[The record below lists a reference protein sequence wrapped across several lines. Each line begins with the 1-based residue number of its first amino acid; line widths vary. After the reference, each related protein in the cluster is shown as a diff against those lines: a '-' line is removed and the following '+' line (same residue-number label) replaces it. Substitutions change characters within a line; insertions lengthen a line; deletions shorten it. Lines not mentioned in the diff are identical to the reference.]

1 MTAASTSSTTRTRR
15 APAKKRANGAAPTAA
30 KTTAAAS
37 AREAQELA
45 ASPDRF
51 INRETSWLEFNR
63 RVLEEA
69 ANPRHPLFER
79 VRFLAISGS
88 NMDEFYMVRVAGLR
102 AMVRGGVATL
112 SDDGLTA
119 SQQLRAVNA
128 LAGELI
134 AQQSALWA
142 DLRKQLRAE
151 GVMVLEARELT
162 KADREW
168 LRDDFLMRIFPLL
181 TPLAVDSAH
190 PFPFV
195 PNLGFNLALDLS
207 DAQGGSL
214 KALAPIPLGVPRF
227 VALPAGER
235 KGHGRA
241 PARFVALE
249 TVVELCLDQL
259 FPGYRVE
266 GAGMFRVL
274 RDTDIDLE
282 EEAED
287 LVAFFES
294 AIKRRRRGALVRLT
308 VDAAMP
314 APLQEFVTRAL
325 DAAPED
331 VILVDGFLGVKDLS
345 EVITS
350 DRPDLLF
357 PSFEP
362 RSPERV
368 REYRG
373 DMFAAIRAKDIL
385 VHHPYETFDTVVEF
399 IRQAAADPKVLAI
412 KQTLYRTS
420 RDSPIVEA
428 LCEASEAGKN
438 VTAIIELKARFD
450 EEANLGFARHLEN
463 SGVQVVYGGFVDW
476 KTHAKLSLVVRREGS
491 DLRAYTHVGTGNYH
505 PLTAKIYTDLS
516 LFTADPAVGRDAGR
530 VFNFVTGYA
539 KPDVLERFAMSPLD
553 MKSQLLALIATEAE
567 NARAGKPAAIWAKM
581 NSLVHAGMIDALYE
595 ASQAGV
601 EIDLVVRGICCLR
614 PGVPGLS
621 ETIRVK
627 SIVGRFL
634 EHARIWAFAHGA
646 DLPSEAAKV
655 YLSSADW
662 MPRNLERRVEVMAEI
677 TNPTVHRHVL
687 NQIMVGNL
695 RDERQSWLMQP
706 DGGYVRCPGH
716 DAEDAFCAHGYFME
730 HPSLSGR
737 GAARVNGPPPARPGA
752 PARGG

>member
-1 MTAASTSSTTRTRR
+1 MTAATPHTSTRSRR
-15 APAKKRANGAAPTAA
+15 AATKKRANGAA
-30 KTTAAAS
+30 
-37 AREAQELA
+37 AQSDVRR
-45 ASPDRF
+45 SPERF

-79 VRFLAISGS
+79 LRFLAISGS

-102 AMVRGGVATL
+102 EMARRGVVKL
-112 SDDGLTA
+112 SDDGLTP
-119 SQQLRAVNA
+119 SQQLAAVSA
-128 LAGELI
+128 LATELI
-134 AQQSALWA
+134 AQQGVLWA

-151 GVMVLEARELT
+151 SVFVLEARELT
-162 KADREW
+162 KSDREW
-168 LRDDFLMRIFPLL
+168 LREDFLMRIFPLL

-207 DAQGGSL
+207 DTQGGSL
-214 KALAPIPLGVPRF
+214 KALVPIPLGVPRF
-227 VALPAGER
+227 VTLPCD
-235 KGHGRA
+235 KKTPQGRA
-241 PARFVALE
+241 HVRVVALE

-259 FPGYRVE
+259 FPGYDVE
-266 GAGMFRVL
+266 GAGVFRVI

-294 AIKRRRRGALVRLT
+294 ALKRRRRGDLVRLT
-308 VDAAMP
+308 VDTNMP
-314 APLQEFVTRAL
+314 ESLRDFVTRAL
-325 DAAPED
+325 DATPQD
-331 VILVDGFLGVKDLS
+331 VILVRGFLGIKDLS
-345 EVITS
+345 EIITA

-385 VHHPYETFDTVVEF
+385 VHHPYETFDTVVDF

-420 RDSPIVEA
+420 RDSPIVAA

-463 SGVQVVYGGFVDW
+463 AGVQVVYGGFVKW
-476 KTHAKLSLVVRREGS
+476 KTHAKLSLVVRREGA

-516 LFTADPAVGRDAGR
+516 LFTADPATGRDAGR

-539 KPDVLERFAMSPLD
+539 KPEDLERFAMSPLD
-553 MKSQLLALIATEAE
+553 MKSRLLELIATEAE

-581 NSLVHAGMIDALYE
+581 NSLVHPGLIDALYE
-595 ASQAGV
+595 ASDAGV
-601 EIDLVVRGICCLR
+601 EIDLVIRGICCLR

-621 ETIRVK
+621 DTIRVK

-634 EHARIWAFAHGA
+634 EHARIWAFANGA
-646 DLPSEAAKV
+646 KLPSHAASV

-695 RDERQSWLMQP
+695 RDERQSWLMQG
-706 DGGYVRCPGH
+706 DGGYVRH
-716 DAEDAFCAHGYFME
+716 ARYDSEDAFCAHAYFME

-737 GAARVNGPPPARPGA
+737 GAARVNGPPPARPGSG
-752 PARGG
+752 RS